1 MKRTRP
7 VLPALLGA
15 LVASASLASACGVS
29 VKPTITANAA
39 DVLGGRT
46 TGTLVLKLQGLRGGG
61 LVRVYVDDG
70 SRVPYAA
77 QSDPR
82 YVGYTTGET
91 NAARN
96 VTLVITAPD
105 VLRRAMHG
113 GSVKLR
119 FLNDAGD
126 ASVNSAVIDAPR

>member
-1 MKRTRP
+1 M
-7 VLPALLGA
+7 
-15 LVASASLASACGVS
+15 
-29 VKPTITANAA
+29 KPTITANAA